1 MDNSCGTG
9 NDKGYPSDCELTE
22 GLRSLARNRPKDVSI
37 DMQTLIPK
45 AQAVKLLLLD
55 VDGVLTDG
63 TLIFSQDGEESKT
76 FNTQDG
82 FGLRL
87 LQEAG
92 VDVGIITARTS
103 KAVAKRAENLKL
115 NHLYMGESNKLTAY
129 QDILK
134 KTSFKPFEI
143 SYMGDDWLDLVLLK
157 RVGFAISPANGVD
170 EVKDIAH
177 LVTEAP
183 GGHGGVR
190 EACNF
195 ILKSKGIY
203 LQLLQKY
210 MNR

>member
-1 MDNSCGTG
+1 MADHCTPGQLN
-9 NDKGYPSDCELTE
+9 YPSDCELTE
-22 GLRSLARNRPKDVSI
+22 GLRTLARNRSTKVPPTMKTI
-37 DMQTLIPK
+37 LPK

-63 TLIFSQDGEESKT
+63 SLIFSQEGKESKA

-92 VDVGIITARTS
+92 VEVGIITARDS
-103 KAVAKRAENLKL
+103 SAVAKRAENLKIQ
-115 NHLYMGESNKLTAY
+115 HLYMGQSNKLKAY

-134 KTSFKPFEI
+134 KTSFKPIEI

-170 EVKDIAH
+170 EVKEIAH
-177 LVTEAP
+177 LVTEAA
-183 GGHGGVR
+183 GGHGSVR

-195 ILKSKGIY
+195 ILKAKGVY
-203 LQLLQKY
+203 EQLLQNY
-210 MNR
+210 MSR